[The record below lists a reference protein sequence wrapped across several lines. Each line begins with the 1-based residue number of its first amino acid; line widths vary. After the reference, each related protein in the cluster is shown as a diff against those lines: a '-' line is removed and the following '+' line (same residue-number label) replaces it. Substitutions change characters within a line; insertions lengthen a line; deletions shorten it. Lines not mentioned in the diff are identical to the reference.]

1 MTRVLVC
8 GDRRWSDRDVV
19 ERELKHHGATEV
31 IHGGAKGAD
40 ACADYVAHYILNL
53 PVTPFRARW
62 DEYGR
67 SAGPIRNQ
75 LMLTEGMPDLVLA
88 FHTNI
93 MESKGTRDM
102 VRRAEKAGVPFYIYE
117 G

>member
-19 ERELKHHGATEV
+19 ERELRHHGATEV

-40 ACADYVAHYILNL
+40 TCADDVAYYKLNL
-53 PVTPFRARW
+53 PVRVFLPDW
-62 DEYGR
+62 GVYGR
-67 SAGPIRNQ
+67 AAGPIRNQ

-93 MESKGTRDM
+93 MKSKGTRDM
-102 VRRAEKAGVPFYIYE
+102 VRRAEKAGIPFYIYE